1 MVPNRSDGIIYAAL
15 VLSALAAIMSAHA
28 NTGAM
33 AEKLQWLLMQDGVA
47 EMTTMAS
54 AIGDRT
60 TFPVSP

>member
-15 VLSALAAIMSAHA
+15 VLSALAALVSAHA
-28 NTGAM
+28 DTGAM

-47 EMTTMAS
+47 EMNMMAS